1 MSRSSLARRE
11 TGVSC
16 HLALLLMA
24 LLLGPRTA
32 VPQTATAR
40 GIMERIYQ
48 QDDSRDTTLRATL
61 QVFGQHGAIERKR
74 FVLYRMGSP
83 GDSKTLLRFTDPPEI
98 RGVALLSVNRRGE
111 NDRQWLYVPAIQRVR
126 RVAPRERSEP
136 FAGSDFSYE
145 DVAERVLD
153 DFTYRFLSEV
163 DTIDGHKT
171 FKIEATPIASDRSQY
186 EFVYYWVA
194 KDLPVI
200 LHAEM
205 YDQQGQLLRRF
216 HASQLKKVS
225 GIWGARRV
233 EISSVRENTRTTLT
247 IDAIHFNTG
256 LDEEQFTPQALERVV
271 PPPPARAPHH

>member
-1 MSRSSLARRE
+1 
-11 TGVSC
+11 
-16 HLALLLMA
+16 
-24 LLLGPRTA
+24 
-32 VPQTATAR
+32 
-40 GIMERIYQ
+40 MERIYQ

-61 QVFGQHGAIERKR
+61 RVFGEDGAIARKR
-74 FVLYRMGSP
+74 FVLYRMGPP
-83 GDSKTLLRFTDPPEI
+83 GDSKTLLRFTDPLEM
-98 RGVALLSVNRRGE
+98 RGIALLSVNRRGE
-111 NDRQWLYVPAIQRVR
+111 SDRQWIYIPATQRVR
-126 RVAPRERSEP
+126 KVAPRDRSEP

-171 FKIEATPIASDRSQY
+171 FKIEATPVAPDRSQY
-186 EFVYYWVA
+186 KFVYYWVA

-200 LHAEM
+200 LYAEM

-256 LDEEQFTPQALERVV
+256 LDEEQFTPQALERVG
-271 PPPPARAPHH
+271 PPRPLRAPQH

>member
-1 MSRSSLARRE
+1 MSRSSRSRCEIGMA
-11 TGVSC
+11 C
-16 HLALLLMA
+16 HRALLLMA
-24 LLLGPRTA
+24 LLLGPRAA
-32 VPQTATAR
+32 VPQTVTAR

-61 QVFGQHGAIERKR
+61 QVFGQHGAIARKR

-83 GDSKTLLRFTDPPEI
+83 GDSKTLLRFTEPLEM

-111 NDRQWLYVPAIQRVR
+111 SDRQWIYIPATQRVR
-126 RVAPRERSEP
+126 KVAPRDRSER

-153 DFTYRFLSEV
+153 DFTYGFLSEV
-163 DTIDGHKT
+163 DTIDGHMT
-171 FKIEATPIASDRSQY
+171 FKIDATPIASDRSQY
-186 EFVYYWVA
+186 KFIYYWVA

-205 YDQQGQLLRRF
+205 YDQQGQLLRRY
-216 HASQLKKVS
+216 HASQLKKVA

-233 EISSVRENTRTTLT
+233 EISSVRDDTRTTLT

-256 LDEEQFTPQALERVV
+256 LDEEQFTPQALEGVG
-271 PPPPARAPHH
+271 PPPPVRAPRP